1 MVSQGAQTN
10 GMNGN
15 KKLTKSFSEMGTP
28 GVVDVSCQYED
39 DRRYDMIDNTI
50 IKCFICTTLHSHYID
65 IIFYLI

>member
-15 KKLTKSFSEMGTP
+15 KKLTKSFSEMGSP

-39 DRRYDMIDNTI
+39 DRR
-50 IKCFICTTLHSHYID
+50 
-65 IIFYLI
+65 

>member
-28 GVVDVSCQYED
+28 GVADVSCQYED
-39 DRRYDMIDNTI
+39 ERR
-50 IKCFICTTLHSHYID
+50 
-65 IIFYLI
+65 

>member
-1 MVSQGAQTN
+1 LNNYFKTFLIKIIHPQVKMVSQGAQTN

-39 DRRYDMIDNTI
+39 DRR
-50 IKCFICTTLHSHYID
+50 
-65 IIFYLI
+65 